1 MPISKSAKK
10 ALRVSLKKT
19 SQNRYR
25 KALIKEALKN
35 VDQKS
40 VNKAVSMIDKG
51 VKWGIYHGN
60 KAARLKS
67 QLSKKFSTKPDSDK
81 PSVKTKTAK
90 PKKTAA
96 PKTAAKK
103 APSKAKKK

>member
-19 SQNRYR
+19 SLNRYR

-40 VNKAVSMIDKG
+40 VNAAVSMLDKG
-51 VKWGIYHGN
+51 VKWGIFHQN

-67 QLSKKFSTKPDSDK
+67 QLSKKFSTKPVTDK
-81 PSVKTKTAK
+81 VATKAKIAK
-90 PKKTAA
+90 PVAKKPVTK
-96 PKTAAKK
+96 PKTSKK
-103 APSKAKKK
+103 VSSKK